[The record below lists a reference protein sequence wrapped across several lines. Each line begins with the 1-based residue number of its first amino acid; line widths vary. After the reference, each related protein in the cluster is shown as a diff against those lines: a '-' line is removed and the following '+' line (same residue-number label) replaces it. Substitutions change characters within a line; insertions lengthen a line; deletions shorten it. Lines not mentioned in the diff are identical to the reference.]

1 MLENLVEFLIL
12 SVQNWGWLFPLAAS
26 GFFLYRLSLPFV
38 RLRSGRV
45 RRLLLAGTLG
55 VSSGM
60 IIWIGDPNLL
70 YTLPVYFALFLFCT
84 EGDRVGR
91 LAVCTVFFCL
101 EMSVCAILDTYLRA
115 FDLYE
120 IFIRLARPMIF
131 GGLWLA
137 LRRRLP
143 QETVTLSRRL
153 WRLVLG
159 LAAMPLC
166 ALAAVVL
173 LTYDRYDS
181 PSVYSLSMN
190 LGLAVL
196 PFVFLTSLALLFAIL
211 TLADHERL
219 ERAGRLANLR
229 EVYYQ
234 GFQREARQVRQLRH
248 DLRNHL
254 TAVQGML
261 EAGGTERA
269 LAYLEEIAGSP
280 ALRGTRRFCENEVA
294 NVVLA
299 SKAEEMERD
308 GLEGDFS
315 VVLPQRLPVAD
326 TDLCALLGN
335 ALDNAIESARR
346 TQDRK
351 IIVRCRVE
359 KGLFMLRVE
368 NAVDG
373 KVPPGLET
381 TKADKTAHGF
391 GLAGMREIAARYGGT
406 LDARSRAG
414 RFELVACFPLEIGGS
429 VTE

>member
-26 GFFLYRLSLPFV
+26 GFFLYRLCLPFV
-38 RLRSGRV
+38 RPRSGRV

-60 IIWIGDPNLL
+60 IIWVGDPNLL

-101 EMSVCAILDTYLRA
+101 EMSVCAILDTYLRF
-115 FDLYE
+115 FDLYDTLT
-120 IFIRLARPMIF
+120 RLARPVIF

-137 LRRRLP
+137 LRCRLP
-143 QETVTLSRRL
+143 LETVTLPRRL
-153 WRLVLG
+153 WKLVLG

-166 ALAAVVL
+166 ALASVVL

-181 PSVYSLSMN
+181 PSVYSLAMN

-196 PFVFLTSLALLFAIL
+196 PFVLLTSLVLLFAIL

-219 ERAGRLANLR
+219 EQAGRLANLR

-234 GFQREARQVRQLRH
+234 GLQREARQVRQLRH

-254 TAVQGML
+254 TAVRGML

-299 SKAEEMERD
+299 SKAEEMEQG
-308 GLEGDFS
+308 GLVGDFS
-315 VVLPQRLPVAD
+315 IVLPKSLPMAD
-326 TDLCALLGN
+326 TDLCSLLGN
-335 ALDNAIESARR
+335 ALDNAMESARR

-368 NAVDG
+368 NAVSGEVD
-373 KVPPGLET
+373 PNLET

-406 LDARSRAG
+406 LDAQSQAG

-429 VTE
+429 GTE

>member
-1 MLENLVEFLIL
+1 M
-12 SVQNWGWLFPLAAS
+12 
-26 GFFLYRLSLPFV
+26 
-38 RLRSGRV
+38 
-45 RRLLLAGTLG
+45 
-55 VSSGM
+55 
-60 IIWIGDPNLL
+60 
-70 YTLPVYFALFLFCT
+70 
-84 EGDRVGR
+84 GR
-91 LAVCTVFFCL
+91 LTVCAVFFCM
-101 EMSVCAILDTYLRA
+101 EMSICAILDTYLRS
-115 FDLYE
+115 FYSYLVLT
-120 IFIRLARPMIF
+120 RLFRPVIF

-143 QETVTLSRRL
+143 EETVALPRRL
-153 WRLVLG
+153 WQLVMG

-173 LTYDRYDS
+173 LTYDMYDS
-181 PSVYSLSMN
+181 PSVHSLSMN

-219 ERAGRLANLR
+219 EQARRLANLR

-234 GFQREARQVRQLRH
+234 GLQREARQIRQLRH

-261 EAGGTERA
+261 ETGGTQKA
-269 LAYLEEIAGSP
+269 LDYLEEITGSP
-280 ALRGTRRFCENEVA
+280 ALRGTRRFCENEAA

-308 GLEGDFS
+308 GLVGDFS
-315 VVLPQRLPVAD
+315 IVLPKSLPMMD

-335 ALDNAIESARR
+335 ALDNAMESARR

-368 NAVDG
+368 NAVSG
-373 KVPPGLET
+373 EVHPSLET
-381 TKADKTAHGF
+381 TKADKAAHGF
-391 GLAGMREIAARYGGT
+391 GIAGMREIAARYSGT

-414 RFELVACFPLEIGGS
+414 RFELVACFPLEIGG
-429 VTE
+429 